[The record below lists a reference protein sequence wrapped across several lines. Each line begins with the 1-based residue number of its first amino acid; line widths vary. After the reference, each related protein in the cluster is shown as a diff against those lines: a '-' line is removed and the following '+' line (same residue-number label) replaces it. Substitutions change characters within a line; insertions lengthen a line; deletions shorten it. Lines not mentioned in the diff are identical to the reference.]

1 MNSWYDITTLAGGG
15 AMDLTLLMK
24 RYNQEEMLESVGISK
39 LIDNEVGKLGDPR
52 KVWVGG
58 FSQGCALSLATM
70 IHYPKALGG
79 VIGLSGMNATQI
91 DWVRVPEIGEKRK
104 TPIFLYHGESDG
116 VISQKIAKL
125 TYDDLIK

>member
-1 MNSWYDITTLAGGG
+1 M
-15 AMDLTLLMK
+15 M
-24 RYNQEEMLESVGISK
+24 ESVGIISK
-39 LIDNEVGKLGDPR
+39 LIDSEVGKLGDPK

-70 IHYPKALGG
+70 IYYPKALGG

-91 DWVRVPEIGEKRK
+91 DWVQVPEIEDKRK
-104 TPIFLYHGESDG
+104 IPIFLYHGESDG

>member
-1 MNSWYDITTLAGGG
+1 M
-15 AMDLTLLMK
+15 
-24 RYNQEEMLESVGISK
+24 ESVGIISK
-39 LIDNEVGKLGDPR
+39 LIDNEVSKLGDPK

-91 DWVRVPEIGEKRK
+91 DWSKVPEIEEKRK

-125 TYDDLIK
+125 TYDDLIKEGGFSQV